1 MKNLKFILSVILVI
15 GTIVQSVCADEK
27 FKMSSALQFEYDNV
41 SHSERFTPV
50 QSDICTLDIT
60 NPFSCQGGVDYRK
73 AGLIISFGAD
83 VIEYDNT
90 AGFPFE
96 VVFKICNYQGTPTQR
111 DMYFNATASPE
122 TLKVEI
128 NPTAHELK
136 NGILYVDLLNPVSGP
151 AIDINTTKVGIEI
164 LSINSSTSNPNL
176 FVELNFV
183 EELLYPQSLF
193 TQQPGII
200 IEPGITSWT
209 GSAVEFAW
217 HLETCSEFAWP
228 LYELQV
234 LRLYNEDDG
243 VSDVTNP
250 EVLEISSVDWGDALS
265 YLSANDAMDGHIR
278 DTLSIMQG
286 TGYYIWRVR
295 PIANEFN
302 PDAPFADSRNYGP
315 WSTHIANATTL
326 SLSNKNDISGLGLPG
341 MFYYSQF
348 DEDKN
353 WIYNRVFADDGVG
366 QQALESIIYADQLL
380 NPKQSQ
386 TYSPSND
393 TTVITQSVSDYVGRT
408 TLSSLPVP
416 VGGGI
421 GFKDDFMVNGS
432 GEPYSAKD
440 FDAVSNLE
448 NPEPVNQSAGEY
460 FEYYDGSRSDGV
472 PYSDGKPFMRSI
484 YATDGTGRLLETGL
498 AGDTLGIKTTRKHTV
513 RNYVTQATEEELFR
527 MFGSEAPKESKV
539 IKEMNVDQN
548 GVCHISYKLTDG
560 KVIATCV
567 QDAVV
572 NPELNDNTANA
583 SLSKQEKLTESN
595 GIDYVD
601 ISISMDNFQ
610 EVDEHEYKAFVIKQ
624 MNSASNVKV
633 EVSFSPAANYILGDP
648 GCASVDI
655 PCGYELHMKVINTK
669 TKAVEQDLMLSA
681 PLASSTYTIPATS
694 LTDDYIDYAFI
705 FTVKQTDLSAV
716 PLATYLTQRE
726 AEIESLLSPIY
737 LEIDKLVTDASDPLD
752 LNVFY
757 DNLETN
763 FGFSQQTIDDELY
776 YTLSDP
782 CYGDLQIPHYE
793 CQSCLEENF
802 PNFDP
807 QVPDYGALNFETKL
821 INAWSSMVIDLA
833 EEEGVTFPS
842 KPTLADSLDWLQSAS
857 PNPDRYKHIS
867 MGYGLYDIHHYFLD
881 IYTGTNNTVA
891 ELDNDY
897 LNGSFVYPSGSGSN
911 GKFNTMI
918 ANMLSDTDFDYNPE
932 VLCNAW
938 TGILNT
944 LRHSAIYLETG
955 TSPDEYRMVPHFS
968 LLKTF
973 LDQVREDYRF
983 IGSPPTPPY
992 SSSPTEYLDKA
1003 YRFFREPDAGEL
1015 ECSCDYTDENRHSWV
1030 WADRG
1035 IWGPTLPDPTPVWET
1050 FYGCFVS
1057 NAVANSSLMDDFLA
1071 TAEAAK
1077 DDEDARRKNEDPNA
1091 EPIVG
1096 ADFTRLRGDF
1106 YLDVLDSMVNECK
1119 RICDASDEVYAQKI
1133 KELYENT
1140 EGEYISEEDILC
1152 LAEHFKDECITFC
1165 DLTELI
1171 DDYTIWKNTAEDCSS
1186 FTFTYEHRN
1195 QLNKISE
1202 ILRGTPEFS
1211 FDYEYEK
1218 EFRFIDKY
1226 EALEVKSMLNEFNDF
1241 LLGEG
1246 DYSQVRNFQDMLKD
1260 IYIQFLVDNS
1270 TGVATVADFPP
1281 LIDGNINPD
1290 FYKNP
1295 TYGFDSG
1302 TFGADFPYNCDYTY
1316 EDVEGYIDMIGD
1328 TLNLYLT
1335 EIVQNNS
1342 NCFWSFEFQKCDT
1355 IMRYLGYSD
1364 DPVLGYPLN
1373 CSILKDYYDY
1383 YGISEPSY
1391 QTGSNKGIA
1400 GPWTSNEFIL
1410 LDDNITFYNSDV
1422 IESHRMHYKGSAIG
1436 LDFIRTVDSCFF
1448 CNLSYNEEYHDQTTW
1463 LNSVFCNYAETK
1475 DGNEYTEHY
1484 LFAKKNDIN
1493 GVFYWKRFCTPED
1506 SDLTNNQPNTVG
1518 IDGSNCSRL
1527 SGNINDEEEI
1537 GPDQTQ
1543 QIGHIVHLPIVMSYK
1558 SFDNIEIPTD
1568 FGDYADEIKRRDCDE
1583 FYGEEIRDA
1592 VDAYKTQALE
1602 KEVED
1607 FREEYMASCWEGAIP
1622 EATVTEDLS
1631 GYQHFTLF
1639 YYDRAGRLIKTIPP
1653 KGFVPVPSTV
1663 DIPDNLEEDS
1673 PVLPGHTMATE
1684 YIYDGMGNLHVKHMP
1699 EWDDGTDKYVQENIY
1714 DLTGKLRFSVSP
1726 KQQKNTDLTE
1736 RYFTYYNYDNMD
1748 RLIESGEVHWYVDG
1762 QGTLP
1767 SFSYHI
1773 GFNFDISHLDAFI
1786 GNYISRYTKRNRIV
1800 YTRPLFDYKPDVLSD
1815 ATMYPSFQQE
1825 NLRNRISYTICDNDG
1840 DSTTKDDNVYTV
1852 YSYDVDGNVKTM
1864 LTFIE
1869 APGDLQWTINNI
1881 DPDPNTAPN
1890 WTSASI
1896 HQTEWLRYSS
1906 GRIDYEYDLISGKVK
1921 KLCFNKDRWN
1931 EYYQQFEYDE
1941 NQRLTKVSSSR
1952 EGEHYDLDAEYE
1964 YLAHGPLKNI
1974 NIGQDKLQQVDYYYT
1989 INGWLKAINNTNLQR
2004 GASSWNQNDVDEFC
2018 ADEFGTVINYF
2029 GGDYLNTSN
2038 TGRASINTTTDDWT
2052 GYDGDRLL
2060 NYNDMTSGATNT
2072 KVNRN
2077 MYNGNI
2083 SAVESAFGLSSRE
2096 QLDYFDSR
2104 QADISFGF
2112 TYTYDVL
2119 NRLQKTE
2126 FYGKPTSTALFYK
2139 PAEGYEYN
2147 GAYNCFYT
2155 YDQNGNTKSVKR
2167 SDTLNQWNFQNAVE
2181 HYTDYV
2187 EFGVNGN
2194 QLTGTNDLSPYSV
2207 ATNPNIK
2214 NGLSEYEYDINGNM
2228 TAHEHTGSN
2237 STTDYYWTYDNK
2249 VDSVVVVD
2257 LELLNTANSNIGSR
2271 VTKYLYD
2278 AQGNRVFKKV
2288 YNRYADPNL
2297 LPQHDGLSWY
2307 YKEGLEDETF
2317 EFMFYDASGNLL
2329 STNSGSVNFFNGTN
2343 LNGEVG
2349 EIKIAPEQYVYGN
2362 SSQGQFAEAYPY
2374 PGQADTF
2381 GITLYAGKTTINI
2394 ADTINSCRYV
2404 HRKGYKVYNI
2414 KDYLGNVRLKFRD
2427 IRMNNASQKL
2437 DLTGVYNYY
2446 PYGSQISSLT
2456 WESDDAR
2463 FGFQGQQRD
2472 DEIAGAGVAN
2482 HTHHRE
2488 NNTLDLGWR
2497 SIDPEAA
2504 LFPSMSPYNL
2514 YGCNPIMNVDP
2525 RGDETQANGFS
2536 IGGEMHD
2543 DWKTFKTALASESG
2557 ITVNDP
2563 PKGVGH
2569 SFNLTIAS
2577 TDPVVKARNPVAY
2590 KFWYSVITDK
2600 NYTFNVDRLLYSRSC
2615 PFGSASGPVEDNHIG
2630 KLYDNLLSKN
2640 KWMQTK
2646 YPEGISLDVF
2656 TNSANTWDFSYLDGA
2671 HLEIIFNDYS
2681 KISWPNELTGFEK
2694 TFSVESLIW
2703 HEPLHLLGIGWDY
2716 EFILRT
2722 SNKQIIE
2729 ELEPAVIEEVNNLF
2743 REPNNLPLRVVDE
2756 YKLKKGKKSIINFET
2771 TDKNGNQVIQTL
2783 VLP

>member
-15 GTIVQSVCADEK
+15 GTIVPSVCADEK

-572 NPELNDNTANA
+572 NPELNDNSANA
-583 SLSKQEKLTESN
+583 SFSKQEQLTEPN
-595 GIDYVD
+595 GIGYVD

-655 PCGYELHMKVINTK
+655 PCGYELELKVINTK
-669 TKAVEQDLMLSA
+669 TKAEV
-681 PLASSTYTIPATS
+681 PLTQVGNIYNIDATS
-694 LTDDYIDYAFI
+694 LTDDFIDYAFVFSI
-705 FTVKQTDLSAV
+705 KQTDQSAG
-716 PLATYLTQRE
+716 PLATYLLQRE
-726 AEIESLLSPIY
+726 AGLNSLLSPIY
-737 LEIDKLVTDASDPLD
+737 DEIDKLVTDASDPLD

-763 FGFSQQTIDDELY
+763 FGFSQQTIDEELY

-807 QVPDYGALNFETKL
+807 DNPVYSNLNFETKL

-842 KPTLADSLDWLQSAS
+842 KPTLADSVDWLQSAS

-891 ELDNDY
+891 GLDNDY

-1015 ECSCDYTDENRHSWV
+1015 QCTCDYTDENGASWV
-1030 WADRG
+1030 WSDRG
-1035 IWGPTLPDPTPVWET
+1035 TWGPTLPDPTPVWET

-1057 NAVANSSLMDDFLA
+1057 NAVANSSVMDDFLA
-1071 TAEAAK
+1071 TAEKAK
-1077 DDEDARRKNEDPNA
+1077 TDEESRTGEK
-1091 EPIVG
+1091 IVG
-1096 ADFTRLRGDF
+1096 TDIGKLRTRSYDI
-1106 YLDVLDSMVNECK
+1106 VLEDMQAECE
-1119 RICDASDEVYAQKI
+1119 RICDASDEDYYNKI
-1133 KELYENT
+1133 EELLVENAVSDA
-1140 EGEYISEEDILC
+1140 SEDRILA
-1152 LAEHFKDECITFC
+1152 LVDHFKDQCSTWC
-1165 DLTELI
+1165 DL
-1171 DDYTIWKNTAEDCSS
+1171 SS
-1186 FTFTYEHRN
+1186 VINAYRLDPPINCETFNFTPHEEA
-1195 QLNKISE
+1195 LNRVSA
-1202 ILRGTPEFS
+1202 ILRGTAEFEYDGNEPS
-1211 FDYEYEK
+1211 FNLIEDYTTTDLADMY
-1218 EFRFIDKY
+1218 
-1226 EALEVKSMLNEFNDF
+1226 NEIEDF
-1241 LLGEG
+1241 MAGEDG
-1246 DYSQVRNFQDMLKD
+1246 YSTQRNFQDMLKD
-1260 IYIQFLVDNS
+1260 IYIQFLVENS
-1270 TGVATVADFPP
+1270 TGVATVANFPA
-1281 LIDGNINPD
+1281 LINGNINPA
-1290 FYKNP
+1290 FYTDP
-1295 TYGFDSG
+1295 TMGFDTA
-1302 TFGADFPYNCDYTY
+1302 TFGEDFPFNSDYTY
-1316 EDVEGYIDMIGD
+1316 NDVLGYIDMVQD
-1328 TLNLYLT
+1328 TLELHLT
-1335 EIVQNNS
+1335 TIMRKHLGPFV
-1342 NCFWSFEFQKCDT
+1342 SFVPENCDT
-1355 IMRYLGYSD
+1355 ITIVPESRTHSQNSTIKMFINTIGWQEDIYECDCSYLNYYFEYFGRTSR
-1364 DPVLGYPLN
+1364 PLLDVFN
-1373 CSILKDYYDY
+1373 PAD
-1383 YGISEPSY
+1383 G
-1391 QTGSNKGIA
+1391 TGTNKSKA
-1400 GPWTSNEFIL
+1400 PPWTANEFIL
-1410 LDDNITFYNSDV
+1410 LNETNFYN
-1422 IESHRMHYKGSAIG
+1422 
-1436 LDFIRTVDSCFF
+1436 
-1448 CNLSYNEEYHDQTTW
+1448 Q
-1463 LNSVFCNYAETK
+1463 
-1475 DGNEYTEHY
+1475 
-1484 LFAKKNDIN
+1484 
-1493 GVFYWKRFCTPED
+1493 
-1506 SDLTNNQPNTVG
+1506 
-1518 IDGSNCSRL
+1518 
-1527 SGNINDEEEI
+1527 
-1537 GPDQTQ
+1537 
-1543 QIGHIVHLPIVMSYK
+1543 
-1558 SFDNIEIPTD
+1558 
-1568 FGDYADEIKRRDCDE
+1568 
-1583 FYGEEIRDA
+1583 DA
-1592 VDAYKTQALE
+1592 
-1602 KEVED
+1602 
-1607 FREEYMASCWEGAIP
+1607 P
-1622 EATVTEDLS
+1622 
-1631 GYQHFTLF
+1631 
-1639 YYDRAGRLIKTIPP
+1639 
-1653 KGFVPVPSTV
+1653 
-1663 DIPDNLEEDS
+1663 
-1673 PVLPGHTMATE
+1673 
-1684 YIYDGMGNLHVKHMP
+1684 
-1699 EWDDGTDKYVQENIY
+1699 
-1714 DLTGKLRFSVSP
+1714 
-1726 KQQKNTDLTE
+1726 
-1736 RYFTYYNYDNMD
+1736 
-1748 RLIESGEVHWYVDG
+1748 
-1762 QGTLP
+1762 
-1767 SFSYHI
+1767 
-1773 GFNFDISHLDAFI
+1773 
-1786 GNYISRYTKRNRIV
+1786 
-1800 YTRPLFDYKPDVLSD
+1800 
-1815 ATMYPSFQQE
+1815 
-1825 NLRNRISYTICDNDG
+1825 
-1840 DSTTKDDNVYTV
+1840 
-1852 YSYDVDGNVKTM
+1852 
-1864 LTFIE
+1864 
-1869 APGDLQWTINNI
+1869 
-1881 DPDPNTAPN
+1881 
-1890 WTSASI
+1890 
-1896 HQTEWLRYSS
+1896 
-1906 GRIDYEYDLISGKVK
+1906 
-1921 KLCFNKDRWN
+1921 
-1931 EYYQQFEYDE
+1931 
-1941 NQRLTKVSSSR
+1941 
-1952 EGEHYDLDAEYE
+1952 
-1964 YLAHGPLKNI
+1964 
-1974 NIGQDKLQQVDYYYT
+1974 
-1989 INGWLKAINNTNLQR
+1989 
-2004 GASSWNQNDVDEFC
+2004 
-2018 ADEFGTVINYF
+2018 
-2029 GGDYLNTSN
+2029 
-2038 TGRASINTTTDDWT
+2038 
-2052 GYDGDRLL
+2052 
-2060 NYNDMTSGATNT
+2060 
-2072 KVNRN
+2072 
-2077 MYNGNI
+2077 
-2083 SAVESAFGLSSRE
+2083 
-2096 QLDYFDSR
+2096 
-2104 QADISFGF
+2104 
-2112 TYTYDVL
+2112 
-2119 NRLQKTE
+2119 
-2126 FYGKPTSTALFYK
+2126 
-2139 PAEGYEYN
+2139 
-2147 GAYNCFYT
+2147 
-2155 YDQNGNTKSVKR
+2155 
-2167 SDTLNQWNFQNAVE
+2167 
-2181 HYTDYV
+2181 
-2187 EFGVNGN
+2187 
-2194 QLTGTNDLSPYSV
+2194 
-2207 ATNPNIK
+2207 
-2214 NGLSEYEYDINGNM
+2214 
-2228 TAHEHTGSN
+2228 HTG
-2237 STTDYYWTYDNK
+2237 
-2249 VDSVVVVD
+2249 
-2257 LELLNTANSNIGSR
+2257 
-2271 VTKYLYD
+2271 
-2278 AQGNRVFKKV
+2278 
-2288 YNRYADPNL
+2288 
-2297 LPQHDGLSWY
+2297 
-2307 YKEGLEDETF
+2307 
-2317 EFMFYDASGNLL
+2317 
-2329 STNSGSVNFFNGTN
+2329 
-2343 LNGEVG
+2343 
-2349 EIKIAPEQYVYGN
+2349 
-2362 SSQGQFAEAYPY
+2362 
-2374 PGQADTF
+2374 
-2381 GITLYAGKTTINI
+2381 
-2394 ADTINSCRYV
+2394 
-2404 HRKGYKVYNI
+2404 
-2414 KDYLGNVRLKFRD
+2414 
-2427 IRMNNASQKL
+2427 
-2437 DLTGVYNYY
+2437 
-2446 PYGSQISSLT
+2446 
-2456 WESDDAR
+2456 
-2463 FGFQGQQRD
+2463 
-2472 DEIAGAGVAN
+2472 
-2482 HTHHRE
+2482 
-2488 NNTLDLGWR
+2488 
-2497 SIDPEAA
+2497 
-2504 LFPSMSPYNL
+2504 
-2514 YGCNPIMNVDP
+2514 
-2525 RGDETQANGFS
+2525 
-2536 IGGEMHD
+2536 
-2543 DWKTFKTALASESG
+2543 
-2557 ITVNDP
+2557 
-2563 PKGVGH
+2563 
-2569 SFNLTIAS
+2569 
-2577 TDPVVKARNPVAY
+2577 
-2590 KFWYSVITDK
+2590 
-2600 NYTFNVDRLLYSRSC
+2600 
-2615 PFGSASGPVEDNHIG
+2615 
-2630 KLYDNLLSKN
+2630 
-2640 KWMQTK
+2640 
-2646 YPEGISLDVF
+2646 
-2656 TNSANTWDFSYLDGA
+2656 
-2671 HLEIIFNDYS
+2671 
-2681 KISWPNELTGFEK
+2681 
-2694 TFSVESLIW
+2694 
-2703 HEPLHLLGIGWDY
+2703 
-2716 EFILRT
+2716 
-2722 SNKQIIE
+2722 
-2729 ELEPAVIEEVNNLF
+2729 
-2743 REPNNLPLRVVDE
+2743 
-2756 YKLKKGKKSIINFET
+2756 
-2771 TDKNGNQVIQTL
+2771 
-2783 VLP
+2783 